1 MTYEDFAA
9 AYEALLK
16 RFLDYTPAQVGSGDY
31 ASKLADLVDAHPAF
45 EARYDAAFKVRV
57 VYS

>member
-9 AYEALLK
+9 EYEALLK
-16 RFLDYTPAQVGSGDY
+16 RFLAYTPAQVGSGDY

-45 EARYDAAFKVRV
+45 EARYDAAL
-57 VYS
+57 